1 MNIEKLKAQII
12 RHEGFELFPY
22 KCTAG
27 KTSIGAGRNLD
38 DKGISE
44 EEAILML
51 SNDIKECYADII
63 VLFLDFVL
71 FPESIQHVLLDMRFQ
86 LGGRG
91 FRGFKKM
98 ITAVNKGDYKEMI
111 VQMRDSAWYRQV
123 TSRAEHLIK
132 MMKEG

>member
-1 MNIEKLKAQII
+1 
-12 RHEGFELFPY
+12 
-22 KCTAG
+22 
-27 KTSIGAGRNLD
+27 
-38 DKGISE
+38 
-44 EEAILML
+44 ML